1 MLYCLVTVFEKSVM
15 LLSYSCR
22 KVIQCLVIVQTLHK
36 RDTLTYESFAMC
48 EAIFIGVGRGG
59 GQGGGGLARGGGQAP
74 PIILE
79 GGPTYPLAP
88 Q

>member
-1 MLYCLVTVFEKSVM
+1 MTVFEKSVM

-59 GQGGGGLARGGGQAP
+59 GQGGGGGAWQGGGGQAP